1 MMEDHMMADERA
13 EFIAYF
19 DAQFA
24 HLDEGFAELYQRF
37 DRLHEKTYRIQRALL
52 GLSDALTQQNYL
64 Q

>member
-1 MMEDHMMADERA
+1 MEDDMMRDERA

-19 DAQFA
+19 NERFA
-24 HLDEGFAELYQRF
+24 HLDECFAEMYRRF
-37 DRLHEKTYRIQRALL
+37 DRVDMKTYRIQRALL